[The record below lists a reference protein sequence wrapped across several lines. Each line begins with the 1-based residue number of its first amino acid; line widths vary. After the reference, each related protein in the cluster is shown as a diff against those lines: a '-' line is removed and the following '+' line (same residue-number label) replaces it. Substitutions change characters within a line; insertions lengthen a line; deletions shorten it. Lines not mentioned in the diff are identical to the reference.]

1 MSPRKLPPH
10 QERLVAKEHLS
21 ELPLKNLYH
30 FSLGW
35 VVVLGLKYK
44 SLLSPSIQN
53 NSDFF
58 FSEFLG
64 FICSIWDIY
73 ELFAGYWI
81 LFFIYLFIIY
91 FFYFKKKKKKKEEEK
106 LGNAPFLF
114 F

>member
-81 LFFIYLFIIY
+81 LFFIYLFIFY
-91 FFYFKKKKKKKEEEK
+91 FFILKKKKKKEEEK